1 VASCPACGRSVA
13 LARALCFYCGAPLA
27 AERGGASFGAAETA
41 REAAPGRMLVLV
53 DLARSEPG
61 TLAQALGISSYD
73 AGLLSRRGGLHLLK
87 AAPEAAAAAE
97 ADRLRAL
104 RAKALLVPESEVRAR
119 PVACRAGEL
128 RSGGLWLRSA
138 HGPLTLARGDV
149 LLVVS
154 GPITRERQAIDEP
167 RRIMTARLEE
177 GFRIHL
183 HRRSASPPLEIDA
196 LNFELG
202 FAVSGSVRLE
212 LEAWLAACF
221 GGARR
226 DTGFARLPAVLGAS
240 EPEPAGGA
248 LAAADALAGAS
259 RRDDKGRPLLLD
271 NLAQFRLYSGCL
283 GAVARRL

>member
-1 VASCPACGRSVA
+1 
-13 LARALCFYCGAPLA
+13 
-27 AERGGASFGAAETA
+27 
-41 REAAPGRMLVLV
+41 VLV
-53 DLARSEPG
+53 DLARTEPA
-61 TLAQALGISSYD
+61 TLALALGVSSYD
-73 AGLLSRRGGLHLLK
+73 AALLSRRGGLHLVK
-87 AAPEAAAAAE
+87 AAQDAAAGAE

-104 RAKALLVPESEVRAR
+104 GARPLLVPEIEVRAR

-138 HGPLTLARGDV
+138 QGPLTLARGDV

-154 GPITRERQAIDEP
+154 GPIARERQASDEP

-183 HRRSASPPLEIDA
+183 HRRSVSPPLEIDA
-196 LNFELG
+196 LNFEVG

-212 LEAWLAACF
+212 LESWLAACF
-221 GGARR
+221 EGARR

-248 LAAADALAGAS
+248 LAAAGALARTS
-259 RRDDKGRPLLLD
+259 RPDDKGRPLLLD

-283 GAVARRL
+283 AAVERRL